1 MARIDGKGQGGV
13 RVQARVKAG
22 ACEGSDPPPTEKQL
36 VSIQEKEQWQIK
48 LVAREAAE
56 DNQPTRFEAPRVP
69 EIHRRQTANTNPS
82 AQSLIQVP
90 DKSAEAENC

>member
-13 RVQARVKAG
+13 RVQARVEAKGIDGKGPDA
-22 ACEGSDPPPTEKQL
+22 DVP
-36 VSIQEKEQWQIK
+36 
-48 LVAREAAE
+48 REAAE

>member
-1 MARIDGKGQGGV
+1 MARIDGEGQGGV

-36 VSIQEKEQWQIK
+36 VFIQEKEQWQIK

-56 DNQPTRFEAPRVP
+56 DNQPTRFEAPRT
-69 EIHRRQTANTNPS
+69 RDTSPS
-82 AQSLIQVP
+82 
-90 DKSAEAENC
+90 DGKYKSFCAELDPST